1 MKSQR
6 DIDLLDIALTLATQ
20 KRVPLKH
27 IMNISL
33 PNKCCYSTITQF
45 HNKTKRFHL
54 VPLYTIEVVAVEI
67 VAAN

>member
-33 PNKCCYSTITQF
+33 LYCPINVVIV
-45 HNKTKRFHL
+45 HDDMRFYL

-67 VAAN
+67 VAAY

>member
-1 MKSQR
+1 MKAQR

-33 PNKCCYSTITQF
+33 PNKCCYSTITRYD
-45 HNKTKRFHL
+45 NDMRFYL

-67 VAAN
+67 VAAY